1 MLVFLNL
8 EASQP
13 SGAHYRLAAG
23 CFVPLSLVSFVML
36 IARLF

>member
-13 SGAHYRLAAG
+13 SGMRYRLSVG
-23 CFVPLSLVSFVML
+23 CLVHPNLASMVLML
-36 IARLF
+36 IRLI